1 MSFNNALRH
10 FCGLYLVQSYFIYFS
25 NLNLI
30 KIPHFCFFM
39 VGLWRNKA
47 LNNGVYGVSGETDL
61 IYGTNTL
68 VQTQT
73 PAPERVYGLKVFVS
87 TI

>member
-1 MSFNNALRH
+1 
-10 FCGLYLVQSYFIYFS
+10 
-25 NLNLI
+25 
-30 KIPHFCFFM
+30 M
-39 VGLWRNKA
+39 VGLWRNNA

-61 IYGTNTL
+61 IYGTSTL

-73 PAPERVYGLKVFVS
+73 PTPERVYGLKVFVS